1 MSKNYFSIER
11 NGQCLDKVVLK
22 FNDDVAFEDL
32 MNMSYEEMKS
42 YPEIE
47 EFIVA
52 VMETTMDLGGT
63 QVIVNLV
70 GSDEIFIWGIIIGMY
85 DDSYN
90 FVFVDWQKDDM
101 KYRYTED

>member
-1 MSKNYFSIER
+1 VSKNYFSIER
-11 NGQCLDKVVLK
+11 NGQCLDKVILK

-32 MNMSYEEMKS
+32 MDMSYEEMKS

-52 VMETTMDLGGT
+52 VMETTSDLGGT

-70 GSDEIFIWGIIIGMY
+70 GSDEIFIWGIIIGVY
-85 DDSYN
+85 NDDYN
-90 FVFVDWQKDDM
+90 FVFVDWQKDGM